1 MARFVV
7 LYRTP
12 DNPTGFDA
20 AYFGTHLPLV
30 EATPGLERA
39 EVVKVARTIHG
50 GPSLYLMATLHF
62 PDDDTMRAALRSPEW
77 AAAGENLQSFGGLDI
92 ATMFTVLDAGAH

>member
-12 DNPTGFDA
+12 QDPAAFDA

-30 EATPGLERA
+30 ERTPGLRKA
-39 EVVKVARTIHG
+39 EAVKVARTVKG
-50 GPSLYLMATLHF
+50 ESPLYLMATLHF
-62 PDDDTMRAALRSPEW
+62 PDEDVMRAALRSAEW
-77 AAAGENLQSFGGLDI
+77 AAAGENLQSFGGLDL
-92 ATMFTVLDAGAH
+92 ATMFTVLDDAD